1 MKDRAFVI
9 AAIGDR
15 RKNIQRLVKN
25 IRHYYNDIPIEII
38 TTKDSNIGS
47 YKNYDNPYM
56 VQSNLHFVER
66 IWPKGSYREGVRNSN
81 YYKIKFA
88 MNNHYSSLCLL
99 DDDMFITNKNF
110 IDGFDIAERF
120 GVAVPLNPRV
130 YIKYNAMGTDVQQKD
145 LDEINQTPLYAPSCN
160 FSPFFVY
167 PHHGYTTN
175 FLNRLLSEL
184 QFNTCRGTLA
194 IWKASWQTGLTP
206 VYLPEQ
212 WCVCGSNAEYIK
224 NYKKVL
230 QGKEIVIEP
239 MMLHLGHKKV
249 REVFGIE

>member
-9 AAIGDR
+9 AAFGDR
-15 RKNIQRLVKN
+15 RKNVQRLVEN
-25 IRHYYNDIPIEII
+25 IRQYFDLPIYII
-38 TTKDSNIGS
+38 TDNWENIAWKGDYFS
-47 YKNYDNPYM
+47 AEKIY
-56 VQSNLHFVER
+56 FEEVER

-130 YIKYNAMGTDVQQKD
+130 YIKYNSMGADVQQKD